1 MQALGRRQQAHGLEE
16 TNALRRHCILGAQKR
31 CLVINAVAE
40 MRHKG
45 AWDAECAFVNEWGR
59 GAVPHCERGRCV
71 RHTEPSIGKRGAVG
85 LPLKEA
91 LIGQSREEGL
101 VAIFA
106 GEIQVDQSVIL
117 ESSNGTTRSTAA
129 AAAWEKPMREVGR
142 TMLPR
147 PLEQCLRDGFLIA
160 ARSGCASNQSLRK

>member
-45 AWDAECAFVNEWGR
+45 AWDAECAFVNEWGC
-59 GAVPHCERGRCV
+59 GAVPHCERRRCV
-71 RHTEPSIGKRGAVG
+71 RHAEPSIGKRGAVG

-101 VAIFA
+101 VAVFA
-106 GEIQVDQSVIL
+106 GEIQVDQDVIL
-117 ESSNGTTRSTAA
+117 ESTNGTTHSTAT
-129 AAAWEKPMREVGR
+129 AAAWEKPVREVGR
-142 TMLPR
+142 TALPR
-147 PLEQCLRDGFLIA
+147 PLEQCCCDGFLVA
-160 ARSGCASNQSLRK
+160 VRCGLAGNQSLCK